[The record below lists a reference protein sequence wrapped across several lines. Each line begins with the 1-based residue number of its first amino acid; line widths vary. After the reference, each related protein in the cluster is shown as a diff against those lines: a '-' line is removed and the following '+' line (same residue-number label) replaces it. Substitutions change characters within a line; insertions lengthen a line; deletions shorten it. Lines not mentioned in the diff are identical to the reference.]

1 MKPIKEITKNFNLA
15 RMQLKNNVELLDR
28 EDVTAIVTASGFPK
42 GTGMISHCI
51 KFGIIEKHA
60 NNKYTLPNNPVYYQ
74 KVGNAIDAYHKQK
87 NVTAALYRARLAR
100 DVQKSTAFLEKH
112 GYQVIGVK

>member
-15 RMQLKNNVELLDR
+15 RIELKNNAVLLDR
-28 EDVTAIVTASGFPK
+28 EDITAIVNASGFPK
-42 GTGMISHCI
+42 GSDMISHCI
-51 KFGIIEKHA
+51 KFGIIEKHG
-60 NNKYTLPNNPVYYQ
+60 NNKYTLPSNPVYYQ
-74 KVGNAIDAYHKQK
+74 KVGNAIDAYHKQR

>member
-1 MKPIKEITKNFNLA
+1 MKPVKEIAKNFNLA

-28 EDVTAIVTASGFPK
+28 EDVTTIVNASGFPK
-42 GTGMISHCI
+42 GTSMISHCI
-51 KFGIIEKHA
+51 KWGIIEKHG

-74 KVGNAIDAYHKQK
+74 KIGNAIDAYHKQR
-87 NVTAALYRARLAR
+87 NVTAARYRARIAR